1 MRKSCNIS
9 LDSADQQID
18 SRDLQI
24 KRDEGDGF
32 KQKKCSTFQIPFEN
46 IKKLLKNEK
55 INDHKAQE
63 IDLKSMER

>member
-9 LDSADQQID
+9 LDSADQQIY

-32 KQKKCSTFQIPFEN
+32 KIKKCSTFQIPFEN
-46 IKKLLKNEK
+46 IKKLKNER
-55 INDHKAQE
+55 INGHKAQQN
-63 IDLKSMER
+63 DLKSMER